1 MQNYNNFQTNLAE
14 ISEISGYMLLKL
26 NLNQVELMSKCD
38 LSVADVR
45 HIPMYEEY
53 LKLREGGA
61 KKKQTMEYLSEK
73 YIVGFSTV
81 KRVVKRFS
89 RRVKP

>member
-1 MQNYNNFQTNLAE
+1 MQNYNNFQANLAE
-14 ISEISGYMLLKL
+14 ISETSGYMLLKL

-73 YIVGFSTV
+73 YFVGFSTV

-89 RRVKP
+89 QRVKP